1 MKSISRAAIGLVAL
15 SGVFA
20 AGYLSD
26 RSELLPRSWRDA
38 LDRMTTGTLLEKRKS
53 PAAAAVA
60 HGEGAPLA
68 DDGGTASFDT
78 QDAETLLALG
88 YVQGEL
94 SASGR
99 SGVIQYE
106 RDRAFSGLNL
116 YVTGSAPMAVLMD
129 MDGRELHRWE
139 CKFEKAFPDVV
150 LPAYVRDAVRYS
162 FRRVYLYPS
171 GELLAV
177 FENIGLIKLDWDSDL
192 LWTYSG
198 GAHHDLAVTLS
209 GEILVL
215 TQELRQFAEIEE
227 NQEVVDNSIVVLS
240 RDGMELRRVSIL
252 DCIANSDYR
261 ALLGHTPRRV
271 DVLHTNT
278 IERLDGALAGNG
290 PAFRE
295 GNLLVSIRATDTVGI
310 IDFDAKSL
318 VWAVSGMWNAQHQP
332 TFLSNGNLL
341 VFDNYAG
348 PDRSRVVEIDPRTQ
362 AVVWSHPGLDG
373 RPIFSNGSGSCDRLP
388 NGNTLISVS
397 REGRAIEVTPEHEIV
412 WEFVNPHQFVENGVT
427 MVGTL
432 FEVVRLPLNFCADQ
446 FVSASR
452 Q

>member
-1 MKSISRAAIGLVAL
+1 MKSISRAAIGLAAIVGAFAL
-15 SGVFA
+15 
-20 AGYLSD
+20 GYLLD
-26 RSELLPRSWRDA
+26 RSEQVPRSWRDA
-38 LDRMTTGTLLEKRKS
+38 LDRMTDGTPLEKGEA
-53 PAAAAVA
+53 PIHAAIE
-60 HGEGAPLA
+60 HGEAAPLS
-68 DDGGTASFDT
+68 DHPGPRELPDRE
-78 QDAETLLALG
+78 AEALLALG

-94 SASGR
+94 PASAR
-99 SGVIQYE
+99 SGLIQYDQ
-106 RDRAFSGLNL
+106 DRAFPGLNL
-116 YVTGSAPMAVLMD
+116 YVTGSAPMAVLID

-139 CKFEKAFPDVV
+139 CDFEKAFPGAV

-177 FENIGLIKLDWDSDL
+177 FENVGLIKLDWDSNL

-198 GAHHDLAVTLS
+198 GAHHDLEVTPS

-215 TQELRQFAEIEE
+215 TQELRRFPEIDEHK
-227 NQEVVDNSIVVLS
+227 NVVDNSIVVLS
-240 RDGMELRRVSIL
+240 SDGVELRRVSIL

-261 ALLGHTPRRV
+261 ALLGHTPRRI

-278 IERLDGALAGNG
+278 IERLDRALAGNG

-318 VWAVSGMWNAQHQP
+318 VWAVTGMWNAQHQP

-348 PDRSRVVEIDPRTQ
+348 SDRSRVVEMDPRTQ
-362 AVVWSHPGLDG
+362 AVIWSYPGPNE

-388 NGNTLISVS
+388 NGNTLISIS

-412 WEFVNPHQFVENGVT
+412 WEFVNPHQFVENGAT

-432 FEVVRLPLNFCADQ
+432 FEVIRLASDTCAELLAG
-446 FVSASR
+446 VS